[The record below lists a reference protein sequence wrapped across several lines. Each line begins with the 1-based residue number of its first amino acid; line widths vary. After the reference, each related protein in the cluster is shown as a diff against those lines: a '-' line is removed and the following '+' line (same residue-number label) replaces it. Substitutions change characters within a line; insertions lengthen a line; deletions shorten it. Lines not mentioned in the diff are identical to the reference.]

1 MGLKAI
7 TDNFFVD
14 CRTMPK
20 SPGLQR
26 TYGPNAAIRIRGYI
40 PLTPIESQRLEA
52 VMKFARPSSTT
63 VSRSPRV
70 STVVAAKR
78 CIFMTLVLGIQLAS
92 AWAQQSSENVIVD
105 KQTLQALVQ
114 RIGQLEARVSQL
126 EAARSAPAPA
136 PASAPAQGRAALVLA
151 SSSSQATPAPP
162 QPLPQEEPMEPE
174 KMDVSKTLLNIRG
187 FGDVGLYGGNQ
198 KGQTTS
204 FSLGEMNL
212 FITSNISD
220 RFKFLSELV
229 FESASTDRGLNAG
242 QVNVFKAEPERLLLE
257 YSYNDHLNLSIGRY
271 HSAIGYYN
279 TAYHHS
285 AWLQTTTS
293 RPFLFNFEDEGG
305 ILPIHNVGVSA
316 SGAIPSG
323 SLGLHYVA
331 EVGNGRASR
340 SELSDAVQSVVDE
353 NNHKSVNF
361 AVFMRPDNVQGLQV
375 GFSAYHD
382 KLYPSNLEK
391 IGENIF
397 DTYAVLARANF
408 EFLNE
413 GVMIRHSIQGVT
425 HVYDTPGF
433 YTQISERFGSLR
445 PYLRYQYVNVSPS
458 EPVFPD
464 VGLRTGPSAG
474 IRYDA
479 SESVAVKL
487 QYDYTELRKQ
497 QSVSGLALQF
507 AFTF

>member
-1 MGLKAI
+1 MRS
-7 TDNFFVD
+7 VHSSS
-14 CRTMPK
+14 RTK
-20 SPGLQR
+20 SG
-26 TYGPNAAIRIRGYI
+26 
-40 PLTPIESQRLEA
+40 A
-52 VMKFARPSSTT
+52 VATQQ
-63 VSRSPRV
+63 
-70 STVVAAKR
+70 
-78 CIFMTLVLGIQLAS
+78 CLLLIVLLWGAQSAS
-92 AWAQQSSENVIVD
+92 VWAQQPSETVVVD

-114 RIGQLEARVSQL
+114 RIDQLEARVNQL
-126 EAARSAPAPA
+126 EVARSAPVPA
-136 PASAPAQGRAALVLA
+136 PASALVQDNGVLA
-151 SSSSQATPAPP
+151 VASSVSPANASRSQPGP
-162 QPLPQEEPMEPE
+162 QDEALQPE

-198 KGQTTS
+198 RGQTTS
-204 FSLGEMNL
+204 FSMGEMNL

-220 RFKFLSELV
+220 KFKFLSELV

-242 QVNVFKAEPERLLLE
+242 QANVFKAEPERLLLE
-257 YSYNDHLNLSIGRY
+257 YSYNDHLNLAIGRY

-293 RPFLFNFEDEGG
+293 RPFLFAFEDEGG
-305 ILPIHNVGVSA
+305 ILPVHNVGVSA

-340 SELSDAVQSVVDE
+340 TELSDAVQSVVDE
-353 NNHKSVNF
+353 NNHKSVNLALF
-361 AVFMRPDNVQGLQV
+361 LRPDNIQGLQV

-382 KLYPSNLEK
+382 MLYPSNLTK

-397 DTYAVLARANF
+397 DAYAVLSRSNF
-408 EFLNE
+408 EWLNE
-413 GVMIRHSIQGVT
+413 GLVIRHSIQGVS
-425 HVYDTPGF
+425 HAYDTPGF
-433 YTQISERFGSLR
+433 YTQISERFGWMR
-445 PYLRYQYVNVSPS
+445 PYLRYQYVNATSS

-464 VGLRTGPSAG
+464 VGLRTGPSVG

-497 QSVSGLALQF
+497 QAVSGVGLQF